1 VKQRHATSEIRLNVR
16 RARYRERDFPD
27 AAQIARFGSGC
38 APRLAGPEDG
48 AEECDDKNK
57 AKPAPS
63 NHGSRLLAVI
73 YSCKLQ
79 SLGTGRNSW
88 HLFSAK
94 GALSSSACGIAAGCE
109 SGRTKALKARIN
121 PWLDLVNRAFSARI
135 FRIPESWGVA
145 PGFR

>member
-1 VKQRHATSEIRLNVR
+1 MRRQKQGETSAVEPWFEATCCYLLL
-16 RARYRERDFPD
+16 
-27 AAQIARFGSGC
+27 QIAIVGHRSKF
-38 APRLAGPEDG
+38 A
-48 AEECDDKNK
+48 
-57 AKPAPS
+57 
-63 NHGSRLLAVI
+63 
-73 YSCKLQ
+73 
-79 SLGTGRNSW
+79 W